1 MIHNIP
7 FSFYILKKCKKN
19 YILGFLIFVYD
30 LVTLFI
36 SSVFW
41 LTSSNSDFLEVSKI
55 ETTVVVSNAVAV
67 VVSSGVVVVLRT
79 GVVVVWDDVDISS
92 FSNFLKEKNFKMI
105 F

>member
-1 MIHNIP
+1 M
-7 FSFYILKKCKKN
+7 
-19 YILGFLIFVYD
+19 
-30 LVTLFI
+30 VTLFI